1 IGVVISRDNNLDMLL
16 VLVVLLAAWAV
27 VRATESGRMH
37 WLLLGAALIGVGFNV
52 KMLEAYLV
60 VPALGLLYLLCAPR
74 RWRLRIVH
82 LLLALVVLLIVSF
95 SWMTVVDLTPPS
107 QRPYVGSSQTNSELE
122 LALGYNG
129 INRLFH
135 FPAASKPLPERPLHR
150 SSSTSLVLLQAFSAS
165 LQASASAVGGNGN
178 NSSPGLL
185 RLFTQPI
192 DGQIAWLLPLAL
204 FSLLI
209 LVWQRPWR
217 GSLEQGQQA
226 LILWGTWLLTMCVAL
241 SIAVHFLTYYTVML
255 APAISA
261 LAGIG
266 LTTLWRDYRNR
277 TQRDWRGWILPFV
290 PFFTGVVQTS
300 FLAPYPL
307 WSAWLSPLILFPAAL
322 VGLILLLVRILAFKH
337 RLLPRGAR
345 PLALCGALLIVI
357 APFLWS
363 AVSLTYPAS
372 GGGPTAGP
380 REPDL
385 QATLEDLEFS
395 QPFSERTLNANEQML
410 LSYLSTHRG
419 KTQFLVGTASSSAA
433 TPLILVSGQPVMALG
448 GFSGSDPGLT
458 TSQLARDVGNNTIRF
473 FWLTFS
479 VQVSSNASQQ

>member
-1 IGVVISRDNNLDMLL
+1 L
-16 VLVVLLAAWAV
+16 
-27 VRATESGRMH
+27 
-37 WLLLGAALIGVGFNV
+37 
-52 KMLEAYLV
+52 
-60 VPALGLLYLLCAPR
+60 
-74 RWRLRIVH
+74 
-82 LLLALVVLLIVSF
+82 
-95 SWMTVVDLTPPS
+95 
-107 QRPYVGSSQTNSELE
+107 
-122 LALGYNG
+122 
-129 INRLFH
+129 
-135 FPAASKPLPERPLHR
+135 
-150 SSSTSLVLLQAFSAS
+150 LLQAFSAS
-165 LQASASAVGGNGN
+165 LQANASAVGGNGN

-217 GSLEQGQQA
+217 GPLEQGQQA
-226 LILWGTWLLTMCVAL
+226 LILWGTWLLTTCVAL

-255 APAISA
+255 APAINA

-277 TQRDWRGWILPFV
+277 AQKDWRGWILPFV

-300 FLAPYPL
+300 FLVPYPL

-337 RLLPRGAR
+337 HLLPRGAR
-345 PLALCGALLIVI
+345 LLAMCGALIIVI
-357 APFLWS
+357 APFIWS

-380 REPDL
+380 RESDL
-385 QATLEDLEFS
+385 QTTLKDLEFS
-395 QPFSERTLNANEQML
+395 RPFSERTLNANEQML

-419 KTQFLVGTASSSAA
+419 KTQFLVGTASASAA

-479 VQVSSNASQQ
+479 VQVSNNVSQQAERFTPTGGNRALVHWITTNCTTVPDRDWEPGRTVSVTGKISEFVPSGNLQRTSNGLTTNLLYDCDIGDH